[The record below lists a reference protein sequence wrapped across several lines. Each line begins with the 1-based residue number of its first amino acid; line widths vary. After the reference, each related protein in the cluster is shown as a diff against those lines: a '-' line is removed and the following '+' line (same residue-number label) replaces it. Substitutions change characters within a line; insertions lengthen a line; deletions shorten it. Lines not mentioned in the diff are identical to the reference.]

1 MSDSGEQPSGATP
14 TSERRAAPHPI
25 YNWMSGI
32 GAALVAVGF
41 TGAVFLVLLELVLGR
56 GSGYSGLALLLPV
69 ALIGIGALLVLGGW
83 LRERKR
89 HARGRRSS
97 FYDTWV
103 VDPWGVVRE
112 RGLWF
117 VPLLVAA
124 GTFVLFGAGAGTVGM
139 VEVSE
144 STAFCTTACH
154 AVMGPEGTAYTYS
167 AHSRIACVECHV
179 GGGPE
184 GFLSAKLGGMRQL
197 YTLASGTVTRPIPT
211 PVHGM
216 NMRERCEG
224 CHLPERDVGYVGR
237 VHSYFHSGEDVKN
250 DRTVMTV
257 NVGRGPKGMLPGQ
270 GVHNMHIAAKVEFI
284 ARDAQRQEIAW
295 VRVTDEH
302 GTTREYGLQSK
313 PLSDAERA
321 SLPARTMECVDCH
334 SRPAHRFLSATEAV
348 NLALEGG
355 LLPRN
360 LPSIK
365 EVAVRALDGGYE
377 STPAA
382 LEGIGRDVRAYYREE
397 NPEVLSERAKDVDA
411 SIAVLEKIYQRT
423 IFPEMKADW
432 RAHPDNSSHLNSPGC
447 FRCHNDELRSADGEQ
462 IVTDC
467 TACHAVVAQTT
478 TSAPTAADF
487 EKGQPFLHPADGSA
501 FDGFMLCSDCHTG
514 GKEIYE

>member
-1 MSDSGEQPSGATP
+1 MSDSGEGPRGPAPTPERGAAT
-14 TSERRAAPHPI
+14 HPI

-41 TGAVFLVLLELVLGR
+41 TGAVFLTLLELVLGR
-56 GSGYSGLALLLPV
+56 GSGYSGLALVLPAGV
-69 ALIGIGALLVLGGW
+69 MGIGVLLVLGGW
-83 LRERKR
+83 LRERRR

-103 VDPWGVVRE
+103 VDPWGVVSG

-117 VPLLVAA
+117 VPLVIAA
-124 GTFVLFGAGAGTVGM
+124 GTFVLFGAGAGTVGI

-144 STAFCTTACH
+144 SNAFCTKACH
-154 AVMGPEGTAYTYS
+154 AVMGPEGTAYTYT

-197 YTLASGTVTRPIPT
+197 YAVASGTVSRPIPT
-211 PVHGM
+211 PVHGV

-237 VHSYFHSGEDVKN
+237 AHAYFHSGEDVQS
-250 DRTVMTV
+250 DRMAMMV
-257 NVGRGPKGMLPGQ
+257 NVGRGPKGLLPGQ
-270 GVHNMHIAAKVEFI
+270 GVHNMHIAEKVEFI

-295 VRVTDEH
+295 VRVTDAK
-302 GTTREYGLQSK
+302 GNTREYQAPSK

-321 SLPARTMECVDCH
+321 SLPVRTMECIDCH
-334 SRPAHRFLSATEAV
+334 SRPAHRFLSATDAV

-355 LLPRN
+355 LLPRD
-360 LPSIK
+360 LPYIK
-365 EVAVRALDGGYE
+365 EVAVGALDGGYE
-377 STPAA
+377 STAAA
-382 LEGIGRDVRAYYREE
+382 LEGIDRHVREYYAKEH
-397 NPEVLSERAKDVDA
+397 PELMKERAETVEA
-411 SIAVLEKIYQRT
+411 SIAMLRKIYQRT

-432 RAHPDNSSHLNSPGC
+432 RAHPDNIGHLYSPGC
-447 FRCHNDELRSADGEQ
+447 FRCHNDGMVDSEGKS

-478 TSAPTAADF
+478 TSAATTADF
-487 EKGQPFLHPADGSA
+487 EKGQPFIHPADGSA
-501 FDGFMLCSDCHTG
+501 FEGFMLCSDCHTG
-514 GKEIYE
+514 GKELY